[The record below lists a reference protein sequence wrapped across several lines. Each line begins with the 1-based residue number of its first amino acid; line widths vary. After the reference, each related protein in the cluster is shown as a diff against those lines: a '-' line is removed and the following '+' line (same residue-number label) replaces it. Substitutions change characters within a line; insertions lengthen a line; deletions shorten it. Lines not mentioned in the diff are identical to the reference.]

1 MPSKEGV
8 LMASRPMARTEIHTW
23 RPYSSS
29 DIRIIE
35 EQLDR
40 VDAVT
45 FLLSGDVIHCSDVL
59 GQTVMRVRPGYIEFP
74 KATIPDG
81 MPPEKDWM
89 TLSTFQW
96 RDADRPQPLQ
106 SNQVCPHC
114 HMQLPLSGRCDCR
127 D

>member
-1 MPSKEGV
+1 
-8 LMASRPMARTEIHTW
+8 MARPVARTDIHRW

-40 VDAVT
+40 VDAVA
-45 FLLSGDVIHCSDVL
+45 FVHSGDVIYCSDVS

-81 MPPEKDWM
+81 MPPGKDWIA
-89 TLSTFQW
+89 LSTFKS
-96 RDADRPQPLQ
+96 RDPDRPQLLQ
-106 SNQVCPHC
+106 SNQVCRHC
-114 HMQLPLSGRCDCR
+114 YMQLPLSGHCDCR